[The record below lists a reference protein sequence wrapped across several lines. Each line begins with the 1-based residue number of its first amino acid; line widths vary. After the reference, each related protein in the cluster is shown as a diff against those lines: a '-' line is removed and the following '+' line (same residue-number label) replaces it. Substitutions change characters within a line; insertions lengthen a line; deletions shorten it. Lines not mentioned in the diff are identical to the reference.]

1 MLEGKSAAATDIRTF
16 VAANPQHGLFDT
28 MYKVYLY
35 SSQRRICLL
44 FQGQDIQIEPRVGIF
59 TDAPIV
65 LQDGNRGFEASFQVF
80 LPLTEIGI
88 PA

>member
-1 MLEGKSAAATDIRTF
+1 MLEGKSAATIDMRTF

-28 MYKVYLY
+28 MYKAYLY
-35 SSQRRICLL
+35 STQRGICLL
-44 FQGQDIQIEPRVGIF
+44 FQGQDIQMEPRVGSSPMRQLF
-59 TDAPIV
+59 

-80 LPLTEIGI
+80 LHLTEIGI